1 MMVRPRLTDLLAGV
15 DGPAV
20 VSIVAPAG
28 YGKTTLLR
36 QWADRQPHVGYVAL
50 EDRDNDPVGLISGIA
65 TALGRVEPLDPA
77 LLRLLASPGRSLES
91 TLLPGLVEAIWARR
105 TPTVL
110 MLDDAHL
117 LDQSGSLD
125 VVAFLMLRLPPT
137 LRLAV
142 TARRMLPLPYARLR
156 PTGHLLEVGPQ
167 DLALTEADAHALAT
181 AIGVQISPEQIVGL
195 LARTEGWPAATYL
208 GLRLAGSTRAQDLR
222 ADELTGTEASI
233 ADYMRS
239 ELLEPLDLGT
249 RAWLRRSS
257 VLDAMS
263 GPLCDATLGT
273 TGSLT
278 LLRRLERDNL
288 FVVALDANRGA
299 YRYHRLF
306 RDLLR
311 DELGEHE
318 PGASAEMCSRA
329 AAWCAE
335 NGERERAVDYAYAS
349 GDMDLVA
356 RLVLEYTFPLHW
368 SGRIATV
375 GRWLDWFDR
384 DGERERRAA
393 LAVIAGWVHAM
404 EGRTREATRWLRS
417 AEQSA
422 DDGPMPDGATKAS
435 WVAVLRGY
443 MAPAGL
449 DALSSDARIALAGIP
464 DESPFRQGAL
474 ILGGFAAIAAGTPEA
489 AETLF
494 AEAVAVAEARQAIP
508 GISIALGE
516 LALIA
521 LRRGDVTAATRHV
534 ESGLTLVRD
543 AGMDEFVAS
552 MTLHAAAARVALA
565 NGSPSEARLA
575 IARVNR
581 MRSIATA
588 ALPIPSLQMRFETI
602 RACIALNEVSAA
614 RTMLL
619 EVKDILRQCPGL
631 GVLVDEAAELDRAVE
646 SMRATSAGPWAL
658 TTAEL
663 RLLSYLPTHL
673 TFREIADRLFV
684 STHTVKSQAMA
695 IYGKLG
701 VSSRRG
707 AIEQAVEAGLLD
719 AAVIRM
725 PGIPEG
731 IG

>member
-1 MMVRPRLTDLLAGV
+1 
-15 DGPAV
+15 
-20 VSIVAPAG
+20 
-28 YGKTTLLR
+28 
-36 QWADRQPHVGYVAL
+36 
-50 EDRDNDPVGLISGIA
+50 
-65 TALGRVEPLDPA
+65 
-77 LLRLLASPGRSLES
+77 
-91 TLLPGLVEAIWARR
+91 
-105 TPTVL
+105 
-110 MLDDAHL
+110 
-117 LDQSGSLD
+117 
-125 VVAFLMLRLPPT
+125 
-137 LRLAV
+137 
-142 TARRMLPLPYARLR
+142 MLPLPYARLR
-156 PTGHLLEVGPQ
+156 PTGHLLELGPQ
-167 DLALTEADAHALAT
+167 ELALNDEDAQALAT
-181 AIGVQISPEQIVGL
+181 EIGVEVSSEQVAGL
-195 LARTEGWPAATYL
+195 LTRTEGWPAATYL
-208 GLRLAGSTRAQDLR
+208 GLRFSGSVRAEDGR
-222 ADELTGTEASI
+222 ADGLRGTEASI

-239 ELLEPLDLGT
+239 ELLEPLDAET
-249 RAWLRRSS
+249 RTWLRRSS
-257 VLDAMS
+257 VLDTMS
-263 GPLCDATLGT
+263 GPLCDAALGT

-278 LLRRLERDNL
+278 KLRRLERDNL
-288 FVVALDANRGA
+288 FVVALDSHRGA

-311 DELGEHE
+311 DELDEHE
-318 PGASAEMCSRA
+318 PGAAAAMCSRA

-335 NGERERAVDYAYAS
+335 NGERERAMEYAYAS

-356 RLVLEYTFPLHW
+356 RLVLAYTFPLHW

-393 LAVIAGWVHAM
+393 LAVFAGWVHAM
-404 EGRTREATRWLRS
+404 EGRTREARRWLTS

-422 DDGPMPDGATKAS
+422 DVSPMPDGATKAS

-449 DALSSDARIALAGIP
+449 DTLASDARIALAGIP

-489 AETLF
+489 ADVLF
-494 AEAVAVAEARQAIP
+494 AEAVPMAEARGAVP
-508 GISIALGE
+508 GLSLALGE
-516 LALIA
+516 RALIA
-521 LRRGDVTAATRHV
+521 LGRGDVAAATRHV
-534 ESGLTLVRD
+534 EWGLAVVRD

-552 MTLHAAAARVALA
+552 LTLHAAAARVALA

-581 MRSIATA
+581 MRPIATA

-602 RACIALNEVSAA
+602 RACIVLGEASAA
-614 RTMLL
+614 RTLLL
-619 EVKDILRQCPGL
+619 EVNDILRQCPDL
-631 GVLVDEAAELDRAVE
+631 GALVYEAAELDRAVE

-663 RLLSYLPTHL
+663 RLLAYLPTHL
-673 TFREIADRLFV
+673 TFREIADRLYV

-719 AAVIRM
+719 TAVIRM

>member
-1 MMVRPRLTDLLAGV
+1 
-15 DGPAV
+15 
-20 VSIVAPAG
+20 
-28 YGKTTLLR
+28 
-36 QWADRQPHVGYVAL
+36 
-50 EDRDNDPVGLISGIA
+50 
-65 TALGRVEPLDPA
+65 
-77 LLRLLASPGRSLES
+77 
-91 TLLPGLVEAIWARR
+91 
-105 TPTVL
+105 
-110 MLDDAHL
+110 
-117 LDQSGSLD
+117 
-125 VVAFLMLRLPPT
+125 
-137 LRLAV
+137 
-142 TARRMLPLPYARLR
+142 
-156 PTGHLLEVGPQ
+156 
-167 DLALTEADAHALAT
+167 
-181 AIGVQISPEQIVGL
+181 
-195 LARTEGWPAATYL
+195 
-208 GLRLAGSTRAQDLR
+208 
-222 ADELTGTEASI
+222 
-233 ADYMRS
+233 
-239 ELLEPLDLGT
+239 
-249 RAWLRRSS
+249 
-257 VLDAMS
+257 
-263 GPLCDATLGT
+263 
-273 TGSLT
+273 
-278 LLRRLERDNL
+278 
-288 FVVALDANRGA
+288 
-299 YRYHRLF
+299 
-306 RDLLR
+306 
-311 DELGEHE
+311 
-318 PGASAEMCSRA
+318 MCSRA

-356 RLVLEYTFPLHW
+356 RLVLAYTFPLHW

-384 DGERERRAA
+384 EGERERRAA
-393 LAVIAGWVHAM
+393 LAVFAGWVHAM
-404 EGRTREATRWLRS
+404 EGRTQEARRWLTS

-422 DDGPMPDGATKAS
+422 DDSPMPDGATKAS

-449 DALSSDARIALAGIP
+449 ETLASDARIALAGIP

-489 AETLF
+489 ADVLF
-494 AEAVAVAEARQAIP
+494 AEAVPVAEARRAIP
-508 GISIALGE
+508 GLSLALGERAIIALG
-516 LALIA
+516 
-521 LRRGDVTAATRHV
+521 RGDVAAATRHV
-534 ESGLTLVRD
+534 ESGLAVVRD

-581 MRSIATA
+581 MRPIATA

-602 RACIALNEVSAA
+602 RACIVLGEASAA
-614 RTMLL
+614 RTLLL
-619 EVKDILRQCPGL
+619 EVKDILRQCPDL

-663 RLLSYLPTHL
+663 RLLAYLPTHL
-673 TFREIADRLFV
+673 TFREIADRLYV

-719 AAVIRM
+719 TAVIRM